1 MSIAST
7 QELPIGT
14 YDYDDDIIEATRR
27 DRQPNVRVYQ
37 LPKTVVVLG
46 QGSKPEI
53 ELYLDACIEDNIPV
67 LKRRGGGCAVVIDS
81 GNVIVSVA
89 LPMDGIANNRK
100 YFNLLSQWLLHGLAE
115 IGLSDIRHDGISDL
129 VRHNRKV
136 AGACIYC
143 SKDVLYYSA
152 TLLVNPN
159 ISLMERYLKHPPRE
173 PEYRNGRTH
182 SEFVSALNVSS
193 HFDKASH
200 LANEL
205 RQILNSTDLLEFTRF
220 SDVEVS

>member
-1 MSIAST
+1 MSD
-7 QELPIGT
+7 QDLHIGT

-27 DRQPNVRVYQ
+27 DKQPHIRIYQ

-46 QGSKPEI
+46 QGSKPET
-53 ELYLDACIEDNIPV
+53 ELHFDACIEDNIPV

-81 GNVIVSVA
+81 GNVIVSVT

-100 YFNLLSQWLLHGLAE
+100 YFRQLSQWFLHGLAT
-115 IGLSDIRHDGISDL
+115 IGLLDIRHDGISDL
-129 VRHNRKV
+129 VRQNKKI

-152 TLLVNPN
+152 TLLVSPN
-159 ISLMERYLKHPPRE
+159 VALMERYLKHPPRE

-182 SEFVSALNVSS
+182 SEFVGMLNSS
-193 HFDKASH
+193 ERFDDATH

-220 SDVEVS
+220 SDVEVF